1 MDKNA
6 LLGDEAIALGAIHAG
21 LSAAYGYPGTPS
33 TEIMEFLIE
42 HANTSPVGSAPLAS
56 WTTNEK
62 TACEAALGV
71 SFAGR
76 RALVT
81 MKHVGL
87 NVAMDPFVNAALLE
101 IKGGIVLAVADDPG
115 MHSSQNEQD
124 SRQLA
129 DFAGVPCFEPVNQQ
143 EAYDMTRAAFDL
155 SERFHVPVVIRVTT
169 RIAHSRAGITT
180 VTPRGQ
186 NPVAKSKDP
195 SGWMLLP
202 NYARKRYDNLCAKLS
217 DIEAWA
223 EDCQWNTSNLPG
235 PATPEKA
242 DFGVLTSGL
251 GRNYYEENLHELIAS
266 RGLKT
271 PPLHVH
277 VGFYPAPAA
286 KIRELAQSVKQLI
299 CLEEGFPFLESRLRG
314 FAALADGTTS
324 AFGACR
330 ISGRLDG
337 SLPRT
342 GELNPDLVR
351 RALGRPERA
360 VLPAGT
366 GAIPGR
372 PPQLCN
378 GCPHGD
384 TYNAIAAA
392 MQGLESTAITAD
404 IGCYAL
410 GALPPFSVPE
420 TIVCMGA
427 SVSMAKGAADAGITH
442 VVGVIGDSTF
452 LHSGITPLID
462 AIASNTPM
470 TLVILDNSIVAMTG
484 CQPTMLPS
492 GSLKNI
498 ILGLGLNPQH
508 LHLVEAH
515 RKNQDGN
522 TKLLRQEIEYRGVS
536 VIIAVRECLEAVRI
550 RKKQTNFAK
559 TIALPEGCE
568 ETSI

>member
-33 TEIMEFLIE
+33 TEIMEFLI
-42 HANTSPVGSAPLAS
+42 NYTQSLPPGSAPIAS

-101 IKGGIVLAVADDPG
+101 IKGGLVLAVADDPG

-124 SRQLA
+124 TRQLA

-155 SERFHVPVVIRVTT
+155 SERFHVPVIIRVTT

-180 VTPRGQ
+180 TAVQAP
-186 NPVAKSKDP
+186 NPLAKAGDP
-195 SGWMLLP
+195 TGWMLLP
-202 NYARKRYDNLCAKLS
+202 NYARKRYDKLCAKLM
-217 DIEAWA
+217 DIEAWSA
-223 EDCQWNTSNLPG
+223 SCLWNTSNLSAPTG
-235 PATPEKA
+235 EKA
-242 DFGVLTSGL
+242 EFGILTSGL
-251 GRNYYEENLHELIAS
+251 GRNYYQENLPELIS
-266 RGLKT
+266 RLGLKH

-277 VGFYPAPAA
+277 VGFYPAPVA
-286 KIRELAQSVKQLI
+286 KIRELAQSVKRLI

-314 FAALADGTTS
+314 FSALADGTSS
-324 AFGACR
+324 AFGGCR

-337 SLPRT
+337 SLPRS

-351 RALGRPERA
+351 KALGLPDRP
-360 VLPAGT
+360 VLAAGP
-366 GAIPGR
+366 GSLPGR

-392 MQGLESTAITAD
+392 LKGLESTAVTAD

-427 SVSMAKGAADAGITH
+427 SVSMAKGASDAGIKH

-492 GSLKNI
+492 GSLKSI
-498 ILGLGLNPQH
+498 ILGLGLHPDH
-508 LHLVEAH
+508 LHVVEAH
-515 RKNQDGN
+515 RKNQDSN
-522 TKLLRQEIEYRGVS
+522 TVLLRQEIEYRGVS
-536 VIIAVRECLEAVRI
+536 VVIAVRECLEAIRI
-550 RKKQTNFAK
+550 RKKQTDFAK

-568 ETSI
+568 ESPK